1 MDIYSCDRNLDNNNK
16 VEEGL
21 FNLKMFINNFVFKNW
36 KYINYKVKT
45 EDIIID
51 LNLEDEE
58 YINDEE
64 IF

>member
-16 VEEGL
+16 LEEGL

-51 LNLEDEE
+51 LDLEDEE

>member
-45 EDIIID
+45 EDIILD
-51 LNLEDEE
+51 LDLEDEE

>member
-51 LNLEDEE
+51 LDLEDEE